1 MGINSES
8 DVSATLTIG
17 PTTEGMVR
25 VYVEADGVELPM
37 DFFPEEA
44 LEIAE
49 ELRLAAAAAARGGR
63 KGAGSKKPAGK
74 PVGKPAANATGGG
87 AIDGP
92 ERREGGAG
100 QGRQPGGRRRPG
112 SR

>member
-17 PTTEGMVR
+17 PTSEGMVR
-25 VYVEADGVELPM
+25 VYVEADGVEVPM

-49 ELRLAAAAAARGGR
+49 ELRQAAAAAEAGGR
-63 KGAGSKKPAGK
+63 RSRG
-74 PVGKPAANATGGG
+74 GGG
-87 AIDGP
+87 ARAERPRDGAA
-92 ERREGGAG
+92 GGG
-100 QGRQPGGRRRPG
+100 GGTKKGGRRRPG
-112 SR
+112 ER

>member
-49 ELRLAAAAAARGGR
+49 ELRQAAAAAGAAADAAAGKGARKAQGGAKAGKKAGGDAPERRGG
-63 KGAGSKKPAGK
+63 GAGS
-74 PVGKPAANATGGG
+74 
-87 AIDGP
+87 
-92 ERREGGAG
+92 
-100 QGRQPGGRRRPG
+100 GRQPGGRRRPG
-112 SR
+112 DR